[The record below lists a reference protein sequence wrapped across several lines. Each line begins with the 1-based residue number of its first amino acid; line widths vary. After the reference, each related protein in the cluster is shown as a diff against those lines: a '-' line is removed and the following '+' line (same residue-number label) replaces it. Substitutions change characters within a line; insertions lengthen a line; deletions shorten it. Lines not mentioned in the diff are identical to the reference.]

1 MSVSS
6 MKRLLDFQSEV
17 MMNTLVHDLAQVT
30 NDEGVVGVVS
40 CLDDEPLEALMSRIE
55 ACGGFA
61 TVFSLAED
69 GRVRM
74 VEVVDEVCALGQG
87 AEPMLDKD
95 APAPNATIG
104 LFLDYLE
111 TRPHGVVIPQRLGSP
126 IEAISSPRAVEF
138 ESA

>member
-1 MSVSS
+1 MDSKSY
-6 MKRLLDFQSEV
+6 KRLSDFWAEV
-17 MMNTLVHDLAQVT
+17 AFNVAFYDLARVT

-40 CLDDEPLEALMSRIE
+40 CLDDEPLAAMMSRIE
-55 ACGGFA
+55 ACGGYA

-74 VEVVDEVCALGQG
+74 VEVIDEACALGQG
-87 AEPMLDKD
+87 AEPMLDED

-138 ESA
+138 EPA